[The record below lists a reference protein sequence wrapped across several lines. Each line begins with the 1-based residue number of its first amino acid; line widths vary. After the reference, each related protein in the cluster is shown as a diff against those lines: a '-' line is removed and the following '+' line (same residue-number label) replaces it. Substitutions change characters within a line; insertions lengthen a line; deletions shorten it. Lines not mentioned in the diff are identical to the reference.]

1 MNSESLVW
9 DSLLFLYKMLLIIQ
23 SGVTI
28 KEECRGKM
36 WEIIDMPANSIDSFS
51 PHALCNSTHRIY
63 YTTAQ
68 TPNPMVLP
76 VEGGMPYPAIPY
88 ISFR

>member
-1 MNSESLVW
+1 
-9 DSLLFLYKMLLIIQ
+9 MLLIIQ

-36 WEIIDMPANSIDSFS
+36 WESIDIPANMDFFS
-51 PHALCNSTHRIY
+51 PHALYNGTHRIY

-76 VEGGMPYPAIPY
+76 VEGGMPYPAIPS
-88 ISFR
+88 ISYR